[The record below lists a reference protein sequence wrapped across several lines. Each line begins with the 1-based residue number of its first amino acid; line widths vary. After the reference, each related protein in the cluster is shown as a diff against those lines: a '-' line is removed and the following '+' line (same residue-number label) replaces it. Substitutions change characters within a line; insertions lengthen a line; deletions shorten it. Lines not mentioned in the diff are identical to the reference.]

1 MNAVSHRAYKPF
13 ISLMIAIMTL
23 LGIVFLQME
32 ERRLGY
38 TMLKRSREHRDLIE
52 EKRNREIQ
60 LAKITRPQLLEHMA
74 QSRFTLKKVSARQII
89 HLPGEG
95 LKMAKVA
102 DASADKIV
110 PGVTRVKN

>member
-1 MNAVSHRAYKPF
+1 MNAGSTRAYKPF
-13 ISLMIAIMTL
+13 ISLMIVILTL

-38 TMLKRSREHRDLIE
+38 TMLKRSRDHRELIE

-74 QSRFTLKKVSARQII
+74 QSRFTLRKVSARQII

-102 DASADKIV
+102 DAATEKPDLEI
-110 PGVTRVKN
+110 TRVKN